1 MKVGTAPLKFSVG
14 VKISSPAAFRL
25 TLPLAT
31 ATAAPPAVI
40 GVPLTAVMV
49 RAGFSNVSLPS
60 TEIVTAVSSA
70 VEAVSSA
77 MSATGVT
84 VIATLSVSVRLP
96 SLVSTVRVAAPLKS
110 AVLV

>member
-1 MKVGTAPLKFSVG
+1 MKFSVG

-25 TLPLAT
+25 TLPLVT
-31 ATAAPPAVI
+31 ATAAPPAVMAK
-40 GVPLTAVMV
+40 PLTAVMV

-84 VIATLSVSVRLP
+84 VMATLSVSVEPAL
-96 SLVSTVRVAAPLKS
+96 SVESTVITAVPL
-110 AVLV
+110 